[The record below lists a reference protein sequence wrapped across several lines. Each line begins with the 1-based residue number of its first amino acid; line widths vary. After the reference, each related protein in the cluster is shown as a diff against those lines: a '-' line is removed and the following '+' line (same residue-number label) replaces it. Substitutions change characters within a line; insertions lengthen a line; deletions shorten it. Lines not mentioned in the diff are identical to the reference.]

1 MRRADSGRVDVA
13 VGAWLSQR
21 ARMWD
26 GQCRS
31 QRYIVEALRGQDPDP
46 GYEFELQVA
55 TGACLAAWGSAGG
68 RPRFPPRAASG
79 PVATSSPRPCRPAA
93 RRRPI
98 PAHPPHPSPPPQR
111 DSPPRPGRPA
121 APQAASLTGKFRS
134 SGKQSVAHTR
144 EIHLI
149 SKIYPLTGAGR
160 ASDRPSCYGGAGRGR
175 RDGCRGRCLLG
186 DHRHGAAAHRAG
198 STFVSWI

>member
-1 MRRADSGRVDVA
+1 MSQSAHGCRSGR
-13 VGAWLSQR
+13 GC
-21 ARMWD
+21 
-26 GQCRS
+26 G
-31 QRYIVEALRGQDPDP
+31 
-46 GYEFELQVA
+46 
-55 TGACLAAWGSAGG
+55 TGST
-68 RPRFPPRAASG
+68 AAS
-79 PVATSSPRPCRPAA
+79 ATSSRRCAARTRIRATSSSCRWPPGHAWRRGAQRAGVPGSRRAPRADPWPRHPRARAARQPAAGRSPRTRLTRLPRPSGTA
-93 RRRPI
+93 
-98 PAHPPHPSPPPQR
+98 
-111 DSPPRPGRPA
+111 PPRPGRPA